1 MAKIGEILVQKG
13 YVTQQQLDGV
23 LSVKGDDAQV
33 GQVLIQWGLLT
44 EQQLLEALDIQ
55 APPPPPPPPPVQ
67 PQIPQQPVQP
77 GFQQPP
83 VVPQPQVQQ
92 PISSGP
98 DLTMDNL
105 QTSKFK
111 IDLKTMIYIGSLLV
125 SGITMYFTF
134 MSELDARFGA
144 LESQD
149 NTLVVDIDKRL
160 TSLETTIDK
169 RVTELENKFTPIGDG
184 VYSVDPNTTWPPSRG
199 EYTMKQNMNANKIMV
214 LEETIDK
221 RVTELENKFT
231 PIGDGVYSVDPNTTW
246 PPSRGEYTMKQ
257 NMNANKIT
265 VLEETIKRLESELK
279 ELEEDLDDKQ
289 DKQ

>member
-1 MAKIGEILVQKG
+1 MQKIGEILVSKG

-23 LSVKGDDAQV
+23 MAVKGDDVQV

-44 EQQLLEALDIQ
+44 EQQLMEALEIQ
-55 APPPPPPPPPVQ
+55 TPPPPPPPPPPVQ
-67 PQIPQQPVQP
+67 PQIPQQPMYQQPVQP
-77 GFQQPP
+77 QMAQP
-83 VVPQPQVQQ
+83 
-92 PISSGP
+92 SGGP

-160 TSLETTIDK
+160 TSLETNIDK

-214 LEETIDK
+214 LEDTID
-221 RVTELENKFT
+221 
-231 PIGDGVYSVDPNTTW
+231 
-246 PPSRGEYTMKQ
+246 
-257 NMNANKIT
+257 
-265 VLEETIKRLESELK
+265 RLEK
-279 ELEEDLDDKQ
+279 ELEKLEEDVDNKQ